1 MEDKA
6 FDELLESVKEMDNI
20 IMDANE
26 LRYKFKKLADSYSH
40 FYMYNEILNYL
51 NTTQLQEF
59 YEHFNQLHPGIYDE
73 DGNHI

>member
-6 FDELLESVKEMDNI
+6 FNELLESVKEMDNI

-26 LRYKFKKLADSYSH
+26 LRYKFKKLADEYSL
-40 FYMYNEILNYL
+40 FYMYNEILSYL
-51 NTTQLQEF
+51 NAAQLQEF